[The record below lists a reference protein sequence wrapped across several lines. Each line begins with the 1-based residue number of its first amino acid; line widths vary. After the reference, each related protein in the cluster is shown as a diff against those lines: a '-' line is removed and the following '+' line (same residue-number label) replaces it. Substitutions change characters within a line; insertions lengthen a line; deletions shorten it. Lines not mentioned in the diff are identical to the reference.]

1 MFKQKIVKTYE
12 IYLCFIALEIFGH
25 IDYLVP
31 DFFPVRAVLCNNIA
45 HTAVQLF
52 LRQIQKLSLAQ
63 AFLCFFGRYRILPCK
78 QNAVYT
84 ANGVGMS
91 LTDSPAPER
100 VRPAGGHYAFHI
112 YTRERKKTGI
122 PADAYHRRFSAHHG
136 GFIHV
141 FKMLRNFCVGIKR
154 INNIE
159 IRCNE
164 RRCFRKVVRT
174 SGAVEHNVNL
184 FGKQF
189 NQFKGENADVF
200 PGANRFGAAAAEH
213 ADKLITLR
221 FKNSLRRR
229 LSEVSV
235 SRNSNFH
242 KSYTS
247 MDI

>member
-1 MFKQKIVKTYE
+1 
-12 IYLCFIALEIFGH
+12 
-25 IDYLVP
+25 
-31 DFFPVRAVLCNNIA
+31 
-45 HTAVQLF
+45 
-52 LRQIQKLSLAQ
+52 
-63 AFLCFFGRYRILPCK
+63 
-78 QNAVYT
+78 
-84 ANGVGMS
+84 
-91 LTDSPAPER
+91 
-100 VRPAGGHYAFHI
+100 
-112 YTRERKKTGI
+112 
-122 PADAYHRRFSAHHG
+122 
-136 GFIHV
+136 
-141 FKMLRNFCVGIKR
+141 MLRNFCVGIKR

-189 NQFKGENADVF
+189 NQFKGENADIF

-235 SRNSNFH
+235 TCNRNFH